1 MQEERRLLEL
11 ERDKK
16 SDILENMKK
25 ENKKRLSLKI
35 ETYRSD

>member
-16 SDILENMKK
+16 SDILENMKR
-25 ENKKRLSLKI
+25 ENKKRLGLKI

>member
-25 ENKKRLSLKI
+25 ENKKGWV
-35 ETYRSD
+35 